1 MPVSDPNWPLF
12 IPRPPSIDELV
23 TDDGE
28 PLESNRHRLQ
38 MTLLI
43 ETLEFAWA
51 GRDDY
56 FVGGNMFLYYSALQA
71 KKYDFRG
78 PDVFVVLGTERRDRK
93 AWVIWEEDGK
103 HPDLVIELTSDTT
116 RAVDYNDKKRIYGSV
131 LGIPEYFIYDPDSG
145 ALDGFRLDLHQYPY
159 VAVPPALSGRLPAER
174 LGLEL
179 GSWQGSYQGFAGS
192 WLRWFRPDGQLLPTP
207 VEAHAEAERQRAA
220 EAARRE
226 EAEARL
232 RALEA
237 ELAALRRG
245 KPESA

>member
-1 MPVSDPNWPLF
+1 MSDPSWPLS

-38 MTLLI
+38 MTLLL
-43 ETLEFAWA
+43 ETLEFAWG
-51 GRDDY
+51 GRNDY

-78 PDVFVVLGTERRDRK
+78 PDVFVVLDTERRNRK
-93 AWVIWEEDGK
+93 AWVTWEEDGK

-131 LGIPEYFIYDPDSG
+131 LGIPEYFIYDPESG
-145 ALDGFRLDLHQYPY
+145 VLDGFRLDVHPY
-159 VAVPPALSGRLPAER
+159 RYVPMPAVASGRLPAER

-179 GSWQGSYQGFAGS
+179 GPWQGSYQGFRET
-192 WLRWFRPDGQLLPTP
+192 WLRWFRPDGQLLPIP
-207 VEAHAEAERQRAA
+207 AEAHAA

-226 EAEARL
+226 EAEARV

-237 ELAALRRG
+237 ELAALRRDS
-245 KPESA
+245 P